1 MFPFPGESPCSPNT
15 TCTLCEEPAVV
26 FPHSQWGEKGLC
38 VCVTLQWLRDRL
50 SLSRAGVPHCGVIP
64 GLCLHFYENW
74 VWPGEDE
81 TFEHEQRPVKC
92 WPCSVTPQ
100 QVLHTSPLGVP
111 LSPSLADGPKAG
123 RCFLQCWLCWATQLC
138 WECFAWEVLQLSS
151 HSLVMWWPFAEHGQ
165 YVQSLVSIHPN
176 LEPKVYNT
184 EVPYFLLPCHFINF
198 VLRFNPTPS
207 IRIKTIPDPRSTL
220 KQVHEWPPSTLVL
233 PLISDS
239 SKHFLIYHTLSF
251 LNPFC
256 P

>member
-92 WPCSVTPQ
+92 WPCSVT
-100 QVLHTSPLGVP
+100 HSRSCTPLLWG
-111 LSPSLADGPKAG
+111 S
-123 RCFLQCWLCWATQLC
+123 RCPPAWL
-138 WECFAWEVLQLSS
+138 
-151 HSLVMWWPFAEHGQ
+151 M
-165 YVQSLVSIHPN
+165 
-176 LEPKVYNT
+176 
-184 EVPYFLLPCHFINF
+184 
-198 VLRFNPTPS
+198 
-207 IRIKTIPDPRSTL
+207 DPRLAGAFFSAGSAGLHSSAGNVLPERSYSCLLTALLCGGPLLSMANMFRAWFPFTLIWNPKFTTQKFHIFCCLVTSSTL
-220 KQVHEWPPSTLVL
+220 CLG
-233 PLISDS
+233 LIQ
-239 SKHFLIYHTLSF
+239 HHQLE
-251 LNPFC
+251 
-256 P
+256 